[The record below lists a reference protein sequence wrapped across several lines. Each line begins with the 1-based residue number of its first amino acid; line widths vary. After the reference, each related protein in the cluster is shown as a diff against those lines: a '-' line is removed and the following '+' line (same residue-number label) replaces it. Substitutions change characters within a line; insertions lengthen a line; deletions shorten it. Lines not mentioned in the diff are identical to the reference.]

1 MFVNTLFV
9 CFTAT
14 SVPRRGFC
22 TPQPCLDCLRN
33 LTATFVVTEH
43 QHIFTHIPLQFP
55 VLSEIK
61 VTNTFFFCIN
71 LENFDLYGSM
81 GEKKKKKDKCSKAE
95 TVLRWHQRVER
106 LSQSEE
112 IAWDAISHWLS
123 LSNRQSLDPYEI
135 FIKRNGF
142 VHVFPQGYQ

>member
-14 SVPRRGFC
+14 SVPRWGFC

-61 VTNTFFFCIN
+61 VTNTFFSYQFRKLWSLQLDGI
-71 LENFDLYGSM
+71 
-81 GEKKKKKDKCSKAE
+81 KKKKKDKCSKAE

-112 IAWDAISHWLS
+112 IASDAISHWLS
-123 LSNRQSLDPYEI
+123 LSNRHSLDPYEI

>member
-61 VTNTFFFCIN
+61 VTNTF
-71 LENFDLYGSM
+71 LYQFRKLWSLRLDGI
-81 GEKKKKKDKCSKAE
+81 KKKKKDKCSKAE